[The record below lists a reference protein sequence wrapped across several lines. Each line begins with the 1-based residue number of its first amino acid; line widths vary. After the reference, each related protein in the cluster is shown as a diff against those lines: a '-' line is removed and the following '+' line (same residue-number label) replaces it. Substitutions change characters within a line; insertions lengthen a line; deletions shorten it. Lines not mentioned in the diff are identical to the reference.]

1 MPWPSDISFLDIIDH
16 AGDAVFIADAETG
29 MLLYGNRKARDLTGW
44 NSEEIASM
52 HQSELHP
59 REERKAYRAYF
70 KGCHGRHGHISK
82 GDRYIV
88 TRNGTKVPVEICAT
102 TLEVNGRKIIEAIFR
117 DISDRR
123 VVEAELRDIVTRLG
137 SLVNEHDTAVSK
149 HSPVSEEA
157 SQRLDPVEQKGECL
171 SERCRSLFHAVGIP
185 VLVFDGNETIILANR
200 EFERISG
207 CNRTEL
213 EDGKTWM
220 DFIAAVDMERL
231 QGYRYDLLKNRIPK
245 GTFLE
250 FRFVER
256 NGTVKPVYITLA
268 MIPGTDLGMAS
279 IVDSTKLRKT
289 DEIEK
294 ETEEKLR
301 TRCLRLE
308 KANEELLLLLKFSE
322 NEKADVEGNILA
334 NVKELIM
341 PYVAELKRRSSRSP
355 HLISKLNVLEAQL
368 RNILSP
374 FSRRLTQ
381 DFYRLSP
388 REMEV
393 ADLIREG
400 KTTKDIMDI
409 LHVSKSTI
417 DLHRHGIRKKL
428 DLTGKKSNLRSFLL
442 SLQ

>member
-52 HQSELHP
+52 HQSDLHP
-59 REERKAYRAYF
+59 REEREAYRAYF
-70 KGCHGRHGHISK
+70 KGCRDRHGFISK
-82 GDRYIV
+82 GDRCIV

-102 TLEVNGRKIIEAIFR
+102 TLEVNGRNVIEAIFR

-157 SQRLDPVEQKGECL
+157 SQRLDRVKGKREHL
-171 SERCRSLFHAVGIP
+171 NERCRTIFYAVGIP
-185 VLVFDGNETIILANR
+185 ILIFDGDETIVLANR

-207 CNRTEL
+207 CKRKEL
-213 EDGKTWM
+213 EDGKNWM
-220 DFIAAVDMERL
+220 DFVAADDIERL
-231 QGYRYDLLKNRIPK
+231 QGYRYGLLKNRATE
-245 GTFLE
+245 GDFLE

-256 NGTVKPVYITLA
+256 NGKVKPAYITLA
-268 MIPGTDLGMAS
+268 VIPGSDLGLAS
-279 IVDSTKLRKT
+279 IIDGTKLRKN

-294 ETEEKLR
+294 QTEEKLR

-322 NEKADVEGNILA
+322 NEKAEVEGNILA

-355 HLISKLNVLEAQL
+355 HLMTKLNVLEAQL

-393 ADLIREG
+393 ANLIREG